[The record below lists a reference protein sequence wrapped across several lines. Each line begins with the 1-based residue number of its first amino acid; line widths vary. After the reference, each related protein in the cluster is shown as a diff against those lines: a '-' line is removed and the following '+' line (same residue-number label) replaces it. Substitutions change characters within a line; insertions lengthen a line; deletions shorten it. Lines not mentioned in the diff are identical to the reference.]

1 MTQTNHLSDRNYEER
16 REQIK
21 KAALKVFASRG
32 IAGTKISMIA
42 AEAGISQGLTYRY
55 FQSKEEL
62 FTLLVQEA
70 IDEAQ
75 TSIRNVPSLPGT
87 PLEQIKALT
96 RDMLDDTHKH
106 YFLLIQQAQTS
117 AGVPEQAK
125 QAVSKYRPQDT
136 MDLLVPIFVKGQ
148 ELGEF
153 GEGDPQNLLFL
164 YFSVVTGLMI
174 QETHVGEGYWQREV
188 DRLIKL
194 LT

>member
-1 MTQTNHLSDRNYEER
+1 MSETNQTTDRKNDER

-42 AEAGISQGLTYRY
+42 EEARISQGLTYRY

-70 IDEAQ
+70 VEEAQ
-75 TSIRNVPSLPGT
+75 TSIRNVPLLPGT
-87 PLEQIKALT
+87 PLEQFKALT
-96 RDMLDDTHKH
+96 WNMLDDTNKH
-106 YFLLIQQAQTS
+106 YFLLIQQAQT
-117 AGVPEQAK
+117 AEGVPEQAK
-125 QAVSKYRPQDT
+125 LAISRYHPQDT
-136 MDLLVPIFVKGQ
+136 MDLLVPIFEKGQ

-153 GEGDPQNLLFL
+153 GEGDPRQMLFL

-174 QETHVGEGYWQREV
+174 QDTHGSMGSWQREV

>member
-1 MTQTNHLSDRNYEER
+1 MTQKNTPDDRSYDER
-16 REQIK
+16 REQIR
-21 KAALKVFASRG
+21 KAALKVFACHG

-75 TSIRNVPSLPGT
+75 ASIRNVPFLPGT
-87 PLEQIKALT
+87 PLEQFKALT
-96 RDMLDDTHKH
+96 RNMLDDTNKH
-106 YFLLIQQAQTS
+106 YFLLVQQAQR
-117 AGVPEQAK
+117 AEGVPEQAK
-125 QAVSKYRPQDT
+125 LAISRYHPQDT

-153 GEGDPQNLLFL
+153 SEGDPRQLLFL

-174 QETHVGEGYWQREV
+174 QETPMGEGYWQLVV

>member
-1 MTQTNHLSDRNYEER
+1 MSETNQTTNRKNDER

-42 AEAGISQGLTYRY
+42 EEARISQGLTYRY

-70 IDEAQ
+70 VEEAQ
-75 TSIRNVPSLPGT
+75 TAIRNVPLLPGT
-87 PLEQIKALT
+87 PLEQFKALT
-96 RDMLDDTHKH
+96 WNMLDDTNKH
-106 YFLLIQQAQTS
+106 YFLLIQQAQT
-117 AGVPEQAK
+117 AEGVPEQAK
-125 QAVSKYRPQDT
+125 LAISRYHPQDT
-136 MDLLVPIFVKGQ
+136 MDLLVPIFEKGQ
-148 ELGEF
+148 QLGEF
-153 GEGDPQNLLFL
+153 GEGDPRQMLFL

-174 QETHVGEGYWQREV
+174 QDTHGSMGSWQREV

>member
-1 MTQTNHLSDRNYEER
+1 MSQTNNPSDRNQDER

-21 KAALKVFASRG
+21 KAARKVFATKG

-42 AEAGISQGLTYRY
+42 SEAGISQGLTYRY

-62 FTLLVQEA
+62 FTLLVHEA
-70 IDEAQ
+70 VEEAQ
-75 TSIRNVPSLPGT
+75 ASIRNVPLLPGT
-87 PLEQIKALT
+87 PLEQFKMLT
-96 RDMLDDTHKH
+96 WNMLDDTHKH
-106 YFLLIQQAQTS
+106 YFLLIQQAQT
-117 AGVPEQAK
+117 AEGVPEQAK
-125 QAVSKYRPQDT
+125 LAISRYQPQDT
-136 MDLLVPIFVKGQ
+136 MDLLVPIFIKGQ

-153 GEGDPQNLLFL
+153 GEGDPRQLLFL

-174 QETHVGEGYWQREV
+174 QETHAGKGYWQGEV

>member
-1 MTQTNHLSDRNYEER
+1 MTQTNNPPDRNYDER

-62 FTLLVQEA
+62 FTLLVHEA
-70 IDEAQ
+70 IEEAQ
-75 TSIRNVPSLPGT
+75 TSIRNVPMLPGT
-87 PLEQIKALT
+87 PLEQFKALT
-96 RDMLDDTHKH
+96 WNMLDDSHKH
-106 YFLLIQQAQTS
+106 YFLLIQQAQTEE
-117 AGVPEQAK
+117 GVPEQAR
-125 QAVSKYRPQDT
+125 QAISRYRPEDT
-136 MDLLVPIFVKGQ
+136 MDLLVPLLVKGQ

-153 GEGDPQNLLFL
+153 GKGDPRQLLFL

-174 QETHVGEGYWQREV
+174 QENHVGKGYWQREV